1 MKVSIEPIITIYFS
15 EMKYAMKPLMM
26 ALKTAAALDELMI
39 KLNIHAL
46 SCTKVLKMLKSLYK
60 LAPNPKP
67 PV

>member
-1 MKVSIEPIITIYFS
+1 
-15 EMKYAMKPLMM
+15 MKYAMKPLMI
-26 ALKTAAALDELMI
+26 ALKTAATLDELMI